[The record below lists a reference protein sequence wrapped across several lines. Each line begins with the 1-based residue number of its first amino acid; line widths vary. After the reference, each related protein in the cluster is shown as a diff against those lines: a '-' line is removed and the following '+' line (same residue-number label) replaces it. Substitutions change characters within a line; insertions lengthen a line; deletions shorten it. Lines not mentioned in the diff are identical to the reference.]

1 MQSPGQPSGPAPLH
15 RLDWA
20 VIAVYVAA
28 CVTLALWLWGRRRAQ
43 RGAYGFA
50 LASRRLPWWMIGI
63 ADVATGDG
71 ADAFWVYVF
80 FIGGFVGF
88 FRFYWVTAILCLPLG
103 IFWARYYRR
112 LALPS
117 PGAFFVVR
125 YGGRAARVFRVFSTV
140 YGVAVGHA
148 VLIGYVLRGFAQSL
162 APMLGWSQVRLLT
175 VFGGLALAYSLLSG
189 LFAVVYMDLLQFALV
204 MVGRLVLAGLLLSAA
219 GGLDA
224 VLAQAASARGTAFL
238 TWLPLSPSAEA
249 ARFGSFAL
257 DPWSLAALAL
267 VGLWGSANHQIPAV
281 QKSLAARD
289 ERHAAFG
296 QLLNSVLSL
305 CVRTLP
311 LILIG
316 LCAVALL
323 PATRRDTNQWADLVA
338 RYAPPGLYGLLLIGI
353 IAGYT
358 STLAGL
364 LNFSGSI
371 LLNDVYLCAIR
382 PTAGEREQLLAARL
396 ATLLC
401 AVASNLWAWLLLVQ
415 IDGAWINF
423 INSVVSLFI
432 LPVGLLRWVWW
443 RQNLYAEIIGFIAA
457 FPLAYLAWF
466 GVPHWAMR
474 LGGSLLTALPALS
487 AFPALPAL
495 KDRPYWQSFA
505 ALFGVGLVVQVLVSL
520 LTTPERR
527 ETLVQFYNRVRPPG
541 FWGPI
546 AAAAEPDPAARRAQ
560 RRAHADEIIT
570 GLYASAFAAALVLS
584 MSALLLQR
592 WLYGGS
598 LLVVAVLLG
607 SRVLARATRPAQTAA
622 AESASIASEG
632 A

>member
-1 MQSPGQPSGPAPLH
+1 MQPPAQPPGSALLQ

-20 VIAVYVAA
+20 VIALYVTA
-28 CVTLALWLWGRRRAQ
+28 CVTLALWLWQRRRAQ
-43 RGAYGFA
+43 RGADGFA
-50 LASRRLPWWMIGI
+50 LASRRLPWWLIGI

-80 FIGGFVGF
+80 FTGGFVGF
-88 FRFYWVTAILCLPLG
+88 YRFYWVTAILCLPLG

-125 YGGRAARVFRVFSTV
+125 YGGRAARSFRVFSTV

-162 APMLGWSQVRLLT
+162 APMLGWSQVRLLA

-224 VLAQAASARGTAFL
+224 VLAQAATARGAGFL
-238 TWLPLSPSAEA
+238 TWLPLSPSTEA
-249 ARFGSFAL
+249 ARFGAFAL

-267 VGLWGSANHQIPAV
+267 VGLWGSANHQVPAV

-323 PATRRDTNQWADLVA
+323 PAGRRDTNQWADLVT

-382 PTAGEREQLLAARL
+382 PGAGEREQLLAARL

-401 AVASNLWAWLLLVQ
+401 AGASNLWAWLLLVQ

-466 GVPHWAMR
+466 GVPHWAAR
-474 LGGSLLTALPALS
+474 LAEALLGGL
-487 AFPALPAL
+487 PALPAL

-520 LTTPERR
+520 LTPPERR
-527 ETLVQFYNRVRPPG
+527 ETLLGFYKRVKPPG

-546 AAAAEPDPAARRAQ
+546 AAAAEPDQTARRAQ
-560 RRAHADEIIT
+560 RHAHSDEIIT
-570 GLYASAFAAALVLS
+570 GLYASAFAATLVLA
-584 MSALLLQR
+584 MSALLVQSWR
-592 WLYGGS
+592 AGGS
-598 LLVVAVLLG
+598 LLLVAVLLG
-607 SRVLARATRPAQTAA
+607 GRLLGRAARPARAAA
-622 AESASIASEG
+622 VESTSVAG
-632 A
+632 MGR

>member
-1 MQSPGQPSGPAPLH
+1 MQPLRPAAL
-15 RLDWA
+15 RGLDWA
-20 VIAVYVAA
+20 AIAAYIAV
-28 CVTLALWLWGRRRAQ
+28 CVTLAVWLWRRRRAQ
-43 RGAYGFA
+43 RGAEGFA
-50 LASRRLPWWMIGI
+50 LASRRLPWWVIGI

-80 FIGGFVGF
+80 FVGGFVGIY
-88 FRFYWVTAILCLPLG
+88 RFYWVSAILSLPLG

-117 PGAFFVVR
+117 PGYFFAVR
-125 YGGRAARVFRVFSTV
+125 YGGRAARAFRVLSTV

-162 APMLGWSQVRLLT
+162 APMLGWSQARLLA
-175 VFGGLALAYSLLSG
+175 VFGGLALGYTLLSG

-204 MVGRLVLAGLLLSAA
+204 MTARLVLAALLISAT

-224 VLAQAASARGTAFL
+224 VLLQAASARGSAFL
-238 TWLPLSPSAEA
+238 TWLPLSPPAEA
-249 ARFGSFAL
+249 ARFGAFAL
-257 DPWSLAALAL
+257 DPWSLGALAL
-267 VGLWGSANHQIPAV
+267 VGLWGAANHQSPVV

-296 QLLNSVLSL
+296 QLLNAVLSL

-311 LILIG
+311 LLLIG

-323 PATRRDTNQWADLVA
+323 PPGRQDTDQWAELVG

-371 LLNDVYLCAIR
+371 LLSDVYLCAVR
-382 PTAGEREQLLAARL
+382 PAAGEREQLIAARL
-396 ATLLC
+396 LTLL
-401 AVASNLWAWLLLVQ
+401 VALVSNLWAWLLLVR

-423 INSVVSLFI
+423 MNSVVSLFV

-443 RQNLYAEIIGFIAA
+443 RQNLYAEMLGFVAS

-466 GVPHWAMR
+466 GVPPR
-474 LGGSLLTALPALS
+474 LAGWSPLAALPG
-487 AFPALPAL
+487 LPAL
-495 KDRPYWQSFA
+495 KDRPYWQAFA
-505 ALFGVGLVVQVLVSL
+505 VLFGVGLVVQVLASL
-520 LTTPERR
+520 LTPPERR
-527 ETLVQFYNRVRPPG
+527 ETLVRFYKRVQPPG

-546 AAAAEPDPAARRAQ
+546 ALAAEPDPVVRRAQ
-560 RRAHADEIIT
+560 ARAHAGEIRT
-570 GLYASAFAAALVLS
+570 GLYASGFAAALVAA
-584 MSALLLQR
+584 MCALLLQR
-592 WLYGGS
+592 WLYG
-598 LLVVAVLLG
+598 VALLLG
-607 SRVLARATRPAQTAA
+607 ALLLGARVLARAAEPARVLAA
-622 AESASIASEG
+622 GAGSAEDAS
-632 A
+632 

>member
-1 MQSPGQPSGPAPLH
+1 MQSPGPAVLH
-15 RLDWA
+15 RLDWVA
-20 VIAVYVAA
+20 IAAYVLV
-28 CVTLALWLWGRRRAQ
+28 CVTLALWLWQRRRAQ
-43 RGAYGFA
+43 RGAEGFA
-50 LASRRLPWWMIGI
+50 LASRRLPWWIIGI

-71 ADAFWVYVF
+71 ADAFWIYVF
-80 FIGGFVGF
+80 FVGGFVGF
-88 FRFYWVTAILCLPLG
+88 YRFYWVSAILGLPLG

-112 LALPS
+112 LRLPS
-117 PGAFFVVR
+117 PGSFFTVR
-125 YGGRAARVFRVFSTV
+125 YGGRGARAFRVISTV

-162 APMLGWSQVRLLT
+162 APMLGWSQVRLLA
-175 VFGGLALAYSLLSG
+175 VFGGLALGYTLLSG

-204 MVGRLVLAGLLLSAA
+204 MTARFVLAGLLLSAT
-219 GGLDA
+219 GGLDT
-224 VLAQAASARGTAFL
+224 VLSQAMSARGATFL
-238 TWLPLSPSAEA
+238 TWLPLSPATES
-249 ARFGSFAL
+249 ARFGAFAL

-267 VGLWGSANHQIPAV
+267 VGLWGSANHQCPMV

-289 ERHAAFG
+289 ERHAAYG
-296 QLLNSVLSL
+296 QLFNMVLSL

-323 PATRRDTNQWADLVA
+323 PADRRDTNQWADLVL

-371 LLNDVYLCAIR
+371 LLSDVYLCAVR
-382 PTAGEREQLLAARL
+382 PAAGEREQLLAARL
-396 ATLLC
+396 LTLLC
-401 AVASNLWAWLLLVQ
+401 AVASNLWAWLLLVH

-423 INSVVSLFI
+423 MNSVVSLFV

-443 RQNLYAEIIGFIAA
+443 RQNLYAEIIGFIAS

-466 GVPHWAMR
+466 GAPHWAV
-474 LGGSLLTALPALS
+474 SVWPLLAALPV
-487 AFPALPAL
+487 L
-495 KDRPYWQSFA
+495 KDHPYWQSFA
-505 ALFGVGLVVQVLVSL
+505 VLFGVGLVVQVLVTL
-520 LTTPERR
+520 LTPPERR
-527 ETLVQFYNRVRPPG
+527 ETLVRFFKHVQPPG

-546 AAAAEPDPAARRAQ
+546 AAAAEPDAALRRAQ
-560 RRAHADEIIT
+560 RRLHSGEVVT
-570 GLYASAFAAALVLS
+570 GLYASGFAAAMVLS
-584 MSALLLQR
+584 MSALLVRR
-592 WLYGGS
+592 WMYGGS
-598 LLVVAVLLG
+598 LLLAAVFLG
-607 SRVLARATRPAQTAA
+607 GRVIARAAQRVSAPGADSTASA
-622 AESASIASEG
+622 AEG